1 MIDLKFDETGDID
14 ISTDDIQYTES
25 TLQHQRDLIIAHQGH
40 YKEVPTVGVG
50 AINYLNDEN
59 PDNFLR
65 TVRKE
70 FSKDGMKVKKVAITV
85 GGQLN
90 INAAYK

>member
-1 MIDLKFDETGDID
+1 MIDIKFDEAGDVDVSIN
-14 ISTDDIQYTES
+14 DIQYTES
-25 TLQHQRDLIIAHQGH
+25 TLQHQRDLIIAQQGY
-40 YKEVPTVGVG
+40 YKESPVVGVG
-50 AINYLNDEN
+50 AINYLNDES

-70 FSKDGMKVKKVAITV
+70 FTRDGMKVKKVTITV

-90 INAAYK
+90 INATYK